1 MADVMSEHPD
11 LSELARSPSPGQ
23 KRKRDDDLSD
33 SMSPSRKRSSAEG
46 LSDVDTAAF
55 IENAVEAAHAAAQN
69 GVSAADFS
77 ALQQAAAAE
86 HSEAADP
93 ANASS
98 TAAAALGSM
107 YPTLHVPPTTEE
119 QFAAQSSS
127 DPTHGQDH
135 GFGHADLSPPDGLPG
150 LPPVPQPT
158 NGLQSVQPQQSHQP
172 HQHQQPP
179 PPQHRYSSGSAGTPA
194 KKPDV
199 GSEEWHKMRKD
210 NHKEVERRRR
220 ETINEGI
227 NELAKIVPNCEKNK
241 GSILQRAV
249 TFINQ
254 LKENETQNIEKWTLE
269 KLLTEQAIA
278 ELSASNDKLKQ
289 ECERLYKE
297 LETWKRVAQ
306 NAAQDQ
312 TPYTAANVEVASSP
326 QQAHIDMANLQR
338 ESQQDQHSAL
348 LYGPSALFVDEV
360 SDEHEPPQHQLDTPQ
375 YHSPIPSIDC
385 AIHQLD
391 IPQRQASASFDPL
404 RQPRSIAP
412 QVISPHTTPPSA
424 IAPPIPPRR
433 FHSPQSSGF
442 AASIPQGVCQ
452 IENLDSDPSFYFSP
466 YTPSQQ

>member
-1 MADVMSEHPD
+1 MAEVLSDHPD
-11 LSELARSPSPGQ
+11 LSELAQSPSPGQ
-23 KRKRDDDLSD
+23 KRKRD
-33 SMSPSRKRSSAEG
+33 MSESTSPGRAKRTSAG
-46 LSDVDTAAF
+46 PDADTTAF
-55 IENAVEAAHAAAQN
+55 IENAIEAANAAAAN
-69 GVSAADFS
+69 GVNVADFS

-98 TAAAALGSM
+98 TAAAALGM

-119 QFAAQSSS
+119 QFAAQAANE
-127 DPTHGQDH
+127 PPHQDH
-135 GFGHADLSPPDGLPG
+135 FPSPDGLMSS
-150 LPPVPQPT
+150 LPNVPQPT
-158 NGLQSVQPQQSHQP
+158 NGVQGVPQPPHQTHQP
-172 HQHQQPP
+172 PP
-179 PPQHRYSSGSAGTPA
+179 PQPPQHRYSTGSASTPA

-254 LKENETQNIEKWTLE
+254 LKENENQNIEKWTLE

-306 NAAQDQ
+306 NAGLSYPQANKDE
-312 TPYTAANVEVASSP
+312 PAAA
-326 QQAHIDMANLQR
+326 
-338 ESQQDQHSAL
+338 
-348 LYGPSALFVDEV
+348 
-360 SDEHEPPQHQLDTPQ
+360 T
-375 YHSPIPSIDC
+375 
-385 AIHQLD
+385 
-391 IPQRQASASFDPL
+391 
-404 RQPRSIAP
+404 
-412 QVISPHTTPPSA
+412 
-424 IAPPIPPRR
+424 
-433 FHSPQSSGF
+433 
-442 AASIPQGVCQ
+442 
-452 IENLDSDPSFYFSP
+452 
-466 YTPSQQ
+466 